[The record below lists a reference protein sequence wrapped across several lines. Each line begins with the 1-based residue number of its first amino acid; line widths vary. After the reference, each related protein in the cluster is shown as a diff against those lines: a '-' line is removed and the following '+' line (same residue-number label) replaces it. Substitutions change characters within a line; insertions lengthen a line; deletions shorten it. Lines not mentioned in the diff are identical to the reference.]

1 MVNINTPTLG
11 ESKVEF
17 TVGFGGVDE
26 NNIREITIREI
37 TLGESLLT
45 PGLQTSIL
53 VDSFLHASPDG
64 NGVVGPPK
72 NFDDFKNKI
81 MDIRIERKILE
92 DFGMDS
98 ILDVSQRIYRIDKR
112 DQRPDSSGAKS
123 LNNNNEQFRIHACD
137 DSLLNDARSLVSQ
150 SWKCTAPSTIVSQIL
165 QGCAGVQSLD
175 VESCTPMRDY
185 IAENIHPFQVV
196 TQQANAALANGND
209 PSFVHYMTYQNLGTH
224 HFRSIYSLTKEAPAI
239 NEPFV
244 FSETGSAAGYGN
256 PLSIM
261 TYNFPCDFDLL
272 SDILNGIDVDG
283 SFISSMVSSNP
294 MAGTHSL
301 FGNQAA
307 GCGIGGGNMNLG
319 KSNFNTEQ
327 DQDQCASEIEKYLL
341 KRQARMS
348 LLEQDKIALSLTVP
362 WNPMLHAGKMIDVEF
377 PRKGVEGSAGRE
389 DKLLYGSGRYLIVNL
404 KHSLKSGGFSTT
416 TMECVAQTAGQGI
429 V

>member
-1 MVNINTPTLG
+1 MVNVNLPPIE
-11 ESKVEF
+11 ESKVDF
-17 TVGFGGVDE
+17 TVAFNGVDE
-26 NNIREITIREI
+26 QNTREITIREI

-45 PGLQTSIL
+45 PGLQTSVL
-53 VDSFLHASPDG
+53 VNSFLHASPDEEG
-64 NGVVGPPK
+64 KTGKPK
-72 NFDDFKNKI
+72 NYDDFKNKKMEI
-81 MDIRIERKILE
+81 KIERKLL
-92 DFGMDS
+92 DYFGMETT
-98 ILDVSQRIYRIDKR
+98 LDVSQRIYRV
-112 DQRPDSSGAKS
+112 DQRKL
-123 LNNNNEQFRIHACD
+123 LNNSNEQFRVHVCD

-150 SWKCTAPSTIVSQIL
+150 SWKCTAPSTIVKQVL
-165 QGCAGVQSLD
+165 QACAGVRNLD

-209 PSFVHYMTYQNLGTH
+209 PSFVHYMTYQDFGTH
-224 HFRSIYSLTKEAPAI
+224 HFRSVYALTKEAPPI
-239 NEPFV
+239 NKPFV
-244 FSETGSAAGYGN
+244 FAETGAASGFGN

-272 SDILNGIDVDG
+272 SDILNGIDTDG
-283 SFISSMVSSNP
+283 KFINSMV
-294 MAGTHSL
+294 GTNLLGGFNSL

-307 GCGIGGGNMNLG
+307 VCGLGGGVNNIA
-319 KSNFNTEQ
+319 KTNFNTEKA
-327 DQDQCASEIEKYLL
+327 QDQCASEIEKYLL

-362 WNPMLHAGKMIDVEF
+362 WNPMLHAGKMIDVEL
-377 PRKGVEGSAGRE
+377 PRKGVEGNAGNE

-404 KHSLKSGGFSTT
+404 THSIKNGGFSTT

>member
-1 MVNINTPTLG
+1 MVNVNLPPIE
-11 ESKVEF
+11 ESKVDF
-17 TVGFGGVDE
+17 TVAFNGVDE
-26 NNIREITIREI
+26 QNTREITIREI

-45 PGLQTSIL
+45 PGLQTSVL
-53 VDSFLHASPDG
+53 VNSFLHASPDEEG
-64 NGVVGPPK
+64 KTGKPK
-72 NFDDFKNKI
+72 NYDDFKNKKMEI
-81 MDIRIERKILE
+81 KLERKLL
-92 DFGMDS
+92 DYFGMDTT
-98 ILDVSQRIYRIDKR
+98 LDVSQRIYRV
-112 DQRPDSSGAKS
+112 DQRKL
-123 LNNNNEQFRIHACD
+123 LNNNNEQFRVHACD

-150 SWKCTAPSTIVSQIL
+150 SWKCTAPSTIVSEIL
-165 QGCAGVQSLD
+165 RSCAGVRNLD

-209 PSFVHYMTYQNLGTH
+209 PSFVHYMTYQDFGTH
-224 HFRSIYSLTKEAPAI
+224 HFRSVYALTKEAPPI
-239 NEPFV
+239 NKPFV
-244 FSETGSAAGYGN
+244 FAETGAASGFGN

-283 SFISSMVSSNP
+283 TFISSMISSNP

-307 GCGIGGGNMNLG
+307 GCGLGGGNMNLG
-319 KSNFNTEQ
+319 KSNYNTEK

-362 WNPMLHAGKMIDVEF
+362 WNPMLHAGKMIDVEL
-377 PRKGVEGSAGRE
+377 PRKGVEGGKNE

-404 KHSLKSGGFSTT
+404 THTIKNGGFSTT

>member
-1 MVNINTPTLG
+1 MVNVNSPSLG

-17 TVGFGGVDE
+17 VVGFNGVDE
-26 NNIREITIREI
+26 QNTREIAVREI

-53 VDSFLHASPDG
+53 VESFLHASPDSSG
-64 NGVVGPPK
+64 EVGPPK
-72 NFDDFKNKI
+72 NYDDFKNKI
-81 MDIRIERKILE
+81 LEISIERELLK
-92 DFGMDS
+92 DFGMQS
-98 ILDVSQRIYRIDKR
+98 LLEVSQRIYRV
-112 DQRPDSSGAKS
+112 DQRKL
-123 LNNNNEQFRIHACD
+123 LNNNNEQFRVHACD

-150 SWKCTAPSTIVSQIL
+150 SWKCTAPSDIVQQVL
-165 QGCAGVQSLD
+165 QACAGVQNLD

-196 TQQANAALANGND
+196 TQQANAALAAGND
-209 PSFVHYMTYQNLGTH
+209 PSFVHYMTYENFGTH
-224 HFRSIYSLTKEAPAI
+224 HFRSIYSLTKEDPPI
-239 NEPFV
+239 NEPFR
-244 FSETGSAAGYGN
+244 FAETGSVSGYGN
-256 PLSIM
+256 PFSIM

-272 SDILNGIDVDG
+272 SDILNGIDTDG
-283 SFISSMVSSNP
+283 SFINSMVGSNP

-307 GCGIGGGNMNLG
+307 MCGLGGGNMNLG
-319 KSNFNTEQ
+319 KTNYGTEK

-377 PRKGVEGSAGRE
+377 PRKGVESGNQE
-389 DKLLYGSGRYLIVNL
+389 DRLLYGSGRYLIVNL
-404 KHSLKSGGFSTT
+404 THTIKSGGFSTT

>member
-1 MVNINTPTLG
+1 MVDTSIATYE
-11 ESKVEF
+11 ESNVDFSVAFKD
-17 TVGFGGVDE
+17 VDE
-26 NNIREITIREI
+26 QNTREISVREI

-45 PGLQTSIL
+45 PGLQTSVLIN
-53 VDSFLHASPDG
+53 SFLHASPNDKG
-64 NGVVGPPK
+64 EIGPSK
-72 NFDDFKNKI
+72 NFDDYKNKMMEI
-81 MDIRIERKILE
+81 AIERPLLKS
-92 DFGMDS
+92 FGMKS
-98 ILDVSQRIYRIDKR
+98 FMDVSQRIYRLSERKI
-112 DQRPDSSGAKS
+112 
-123 LNNNNEQFRIHACD
+123 LNNNNEQFRVHACD
-137 DSLLNDARSLVSQ
+137 DSLLNDARSLVSK
-150 SWKCTAPSTIVSQIL
+150 SWNCTAPSDIVSEIL
-165 QGCAGVQSLD
+165 QSCAGVRNLD
-175 VESCTPMRDY
+175 VESSTPIRDY

-196 TQQANAALANGND
+196 AQQANASLANGND
-209 PSFVHYMTYQNLGTH
+209 PSFVHYMTYENLGTH

-256 PLSIM
+256 PYSIM

-301 FGNQAA
+301 FGNQAV
-307 GCGIGGGNMNLG
+307 GCGLGGGNMNLG
-319 KSNFNTEQ
+319 KSNFNTEK

-362 WNPMLHAGKMIDVEF
+362 WNPMLHAGKMIDVEL
-377 PRKGVEGSAGRE
+377 PRKGVEGNTSPEYR
-389 DKLLYGSGRYLIVNL
+389 LLYGSGRYLIVNL
-404 KHSLKSGGFSTT
+404 THSIKNGGFSTT

>member
-1 MVNINTPTLG
+1 MVNVNLPPIE
-11 ESKVEF
+11 ESKVDF
-17 TVGFGGVDE
+17 TVAFNGVDE
-26 NNIREITIREI
+26 QNTREITIREI

-45 PGLQTSIL
+45 PGLQTSVL
-53 VDSFLHASPDG
+53 VNSFLHASPDEEG
-64 NGVVGPPK
+64 KTGKPK
-72 NFDDFKNKI
+72 NYDDFKNKKMEI
-81 MDIRIERKILE
+81 KLERKLL
-92 DFGMDS
+92 DYFGMDTT
-98 ILDVSQRIYRIDKR
+98 LDVSQRIYRV
-112 DQRPDSSGAKS
+112 DQRKL
-123 LNNNNEQFRIHACD
+123 LNNNNEQFRVHACD

-150 SWKCTAPSTIVSQIL
+150 SWKCTAPSTIVSEIL
-165 QGCAGVQSLD
+165 RSCAGVRNLD

-209 PSFVHYMTYQNLGTH
+209 PSFVHYMTYQDFGTH
-224 HFRSIYSLTKEAPAI
+224 HFRSVYALTKEAPPI
-239 NEPFV
+239 NKPFV
-244 FSETGSAAGYGN
+244 FAETGAASGFGN

-283 SFISSMVSSNP
+283 TFISSMISSNP

-307 GCGIGGGNMNLG
+307 VCGLGGGNMNLG
-319 KSNFNTEQ
+319 KSNYNTEK

-362 WNPMLHAGKMIDVEF
+362 WNPMLHAGKMIDVEL
-377 PRKGVEGSAGRE
+377 PRKGVEGGKNE

-404 KHSLKSGGFSTT
+404 THTIKNGGFSTT